1 MPTLKIKHTDV
12 DPANHPYN
20 VLQRLKIRLQQ
31 KYNAL
36 RNKHPEERRAFRK
49 IDKEIV
55 KVNGSAKPLSQKD
68 IHASRGVVS
77 TVCHEMK
84 NAKLGTTLF
93 NIVIGMIGTGILL
106 VVQTVCIKKIDNV
119 IGKMMVDGLI
129 PIPVYESKIRSVY
142 NQIALSMDIKLTD
155 EEIKW
160 CKMPMY
166 YHAVNIRAKCQNN
179 PEYNDKMIGIV
190 NKFNSITQNK
200 KNKIKNGSGILLSDS
215 QYKLILRL
223 QRSMHK
229 DCENGDLF
237 THAIDEDIVKVFS
250 GSISFFVTVV
260 LIGPVT
266 EELFK
271 FCSLRLTDK
280 SLVPTATFGYCEMLM
295 YLLQICRSGA
305 TIPLKAIQIFFRFFI
320 APWHIKTASKMK
332 HAPVGQH
339 YRTLGKQMFAHMKWN
354 ATSVISIIRL
364 LINDFFKMY
373 RGKAH
378 TLKDTYQGVHLL
390 LFGKTDKK
398 IEAETRTHKRGK
410 SLTRFRRTKRVQPPS
425 NLLKS
430 L

>member
-12 DPANHPYN
+12 DPSNHPYN

-106 VVQTVCIKKIDNV
+106 VVNIVCLKKIDNV

-129 PIPVYESKIRSVY
+129 PVDKSIIRRTYNKIS
-142 NQIALSMDIKLTD
+142 SMIRMKLTD
-155 EEIKW
+155 EEKRWCTSSSTTHLVQIKE
-160 CKMPMY
+160 
-166 YHAVNIRAKCQNN
+166 KCQNDR
-179 PEYNDKMIGIV
+179 EYNDKMIRIV
-190 NKFNSITQNK
+190 NEYNSITQNK
-200 KNKIKNGSGILLSDS
+200 KNQIKNGGGISLSNS

-237 THAIDEDIVKVFS
+237 TKIDEDIAKILS
-250 GSISFFVTVV
+250 GSISFFVAAV
-260 LIGPVT
+260 LIAPVT

-280 SLVPTATFGYCEMLM
+280 SLVPTATFGYCELLI
-295 YLLQICRSGA
+295 YLLNICRSGA
-305 TIPLKAIQIFFRFFI
+305 TIPVKAIQIFFRFFL
-320 APWHIKTASKMK
+320 APWHIKTATKMK

-339 YRTLGKQMFAHMKWN
+339 YRTLGKQMFTHLKWN
-354 ATSVISIIRL
+354 ATSQINIIRL
-364 LINDFFKMY
+364 VINDFFKMY
-373 RGKAH
+373 RGEAH